1 MTRSGSV
8 ARMTVFRHKGTGRWV
23 AQVYDPA
30 IGKRR
35 QVGTFMS
42 KGDARQAEQA
52 AMARPNGNM
61 TCDEWR
67 TEWLKTDSWKESTR
81 VHNRER
87 TQVFST
93 VHGRKQLRAFNRKLA
108 RAWITEHP
116 GTHGQLSAMFGAAL
130 YEDDEAGRPLIE
142 FNPFSKLVKRTTA
155 KRDLRSE
162 WLTAS
167 DLAGLEETALLVHG
181 PVAGALI
188 ASMITFAAETGAR
201 PGEIFALT
209 RDKLD
214 AAGGRLLIDCAASS
228 KTRTI
233 TTPKNGKSR
242 EVVLSKRAAAAA
254 AAAPRFGSS
263 DLVFTTPTGVAFWQP
278 TLSYYWR
285 PVAAA
290 AGRRDMQFYELRH
303 YCATQLLE
311 AGVDESD
318 VGVQLGHSN
327 GQLVRE
333 VYGHPSQRAALN
345 RVQDKLDEG
354 SEAA

>member
-1 MTRSGSV
+1 
-8 ARMTVFRHKGTGRWV
+8 MTVFKHKQTGRWV

-42 KGDARQAEQA
+42 KGEARRAEQA
-52 AMARPNGNM
+52 AMSRPTGNM

-67 TEWLKTDSWKESTR
+67 TEWLKTESWKESTR
-81 VHNRER
+81 IHNTER
-87 TQVFST
+87 TQLFSS
-93 VHGRKQLRAFNRKLA
+93 VHGRRQLRAFNRKLA

-116 GTHGQLSAMFGAAL
+116 ATHGPLSAMFGAAL

-162 WLTAS
+162 WLTAANI
-167 DLAGLEETALLVHG
+167 DELQEAALQVHG
-181 PVAGALI
+181 PITGALL
-188 ASMITFAAETGAR
+188 AGMILFAAETGVR
-201 PGEIFALT
+201 PGEMFALT
-209 RDKLD
+209 RGKLD
-214 AAGGRLLIDCAASS
+214 ANDGRLLIDCAADS

-233 TTPKNGKSR
+233 TTPKNGLAR
-242 EVVLSKRAAAAA
+242 EIVLSERAAAAA
-254 AAAPRFGSS
+254 ASAPRFGSS
-263 DLVFTTPTGVAFWQP
+263 DLVFTTPSGAAFWQP

-285 PVAAA
+285 PVAGAA
-290 AGRRDMQFYELRH
+290 DRRDMQFYELRH

-333 VYGHPSQRAALN
+333 VYGHPSKRAALN
-345 RVQDKLDEG
+345 RVQDKLNEG
-354 SEAA
+354 REAA